1 MRWSI
6 RERIGGY
13 RKDLDC
19 DRRLVCLVCL
29 AFHFCLE
36 TRRKRKIEMGA
47 SNKSSFCGCGSCGGS
62 YGGSCGGSY
71 GGCGSCG
78 GSNDGDQLQIGL
90 QTA

>member
-19 DRRLVCLVCL
+19 DRRLVCL

-47 SNKSSFCGCGSCGGS
+47 SNKSSFCGSCGSYCGSCGSYGGS
-62 YGGSCGGSY
+62 YGGSCGSY
-71 GGCGSCG
+71 GGSY
-78 GSNDGDQLQIGL
+78 DGDQLQIGL

>member
-19 DRRLVCLVCL
+19 DRRLDWL

-47 SNKSSFCGCGSCGGS
+47 SNKSSFCGCGSCDSCGGS
-62 YGGSCGGSY
+62 YGGSCGGS
-71 GGCGSCG
+71 CG
-78 GSNDGDQLQIGL
+78 GSYDGDQLQIGL